1 MAGKE
6 IEGSVLGEI
15 RRLETGEER
24 AFPIERLAYVRSV
37 VSTFSPAWR
46 RRFSTSTDRKAGTI
60 TVRRIA

>member
-6 IEGSVLGEI
+6 REGSVLGEI
-15 RRLETGEER
+15 RRLETGEIR
-24 AFPIERLAYVRSV
+24 TFPIERLGYVRSV
-37 VSTFSPAWR
+37 VSTYGPAWR